1 MFRPPARVRR
11 CSPSPDSAASCQGF
25 TLLEL
30 AVVVAIISIVLAV
43 CVPLARQLIIQA
55 RAAALENDLRVF
67 TAALQSYANEHGDWP
82 AGDGT
87 PGAFPA
93 GMGAYLSET
102 NWQRRTPIGGN
113 YAWDPNSLQQGS
125 RHRAVIV
132 IASTPDNPVTSD
144 RVQLLEIDQKFDDG
158 ELTTGS
164 LVLGYRNYP
173 AYILEH

>member
-1 MFRPPARVRR
+1 MHRPPPRAHG
-11 CSPSPDSAASCQGF
+11 CLPASAVPADCRGF

-30 AVVVAIISIVLAV
+30 AVVVAIISVVLAV
-43 CVPLARQLIIQA
+43 CVPLARHLIIQA
-55 RAAALENDLRVF
+55 RASALENDLRVF
-67 TAALQSYANEHGDWP
+67 TAAFQSYANEHGDWP

-87 PGAFPA
+87 PGAFPD
-93 GMGAYLSET
+93 GMAAYLSSS
-102 NWQRRTPIGGN
+102 NWQRRTPVGGN
-113 YAWDPNSLQQGS
+113 YTWDPNSLQQGS

-158 ELTTGS
+158 ELATGTF
-164 LVLGYRNYP
+164 VLGYRNYP